1 MNFLQKLTCL
11 YWDLV
16 TKVGFFTDDQPNV
29 LYIYDN
35 KPLAP
40 RGHVTNASFKQWVGI
55 SCWCQKLTEYIKI
68 ILHPKFERKRI

>member
-55 SCWCQKLTEYIKI
+55 LLMPQKLTEHIKI